1 MKSIKI
7 FAAVLALTSASFAAT
22 AADSVTTATGDLQ
35 SMGYISASG
44 ATNLDSLEA
53 KLAAK
58 AEQAGASSYRIIS
71 TTGQNKLH
79 GTAEI
84 YK

>member
-1 MKSIKI
+1 MKTIKY
-7 FAAVLALTSASFAAT
+7 FAAILTLVSASFTAT
-22 AADSVTTATGDLQ
+22 AAEAVTTDNDSQ

-44 ATNLDSLEA
+44 ATTLDSLEA

-58 AEQAGASSYRIIS
+58 ADAAGANSFRIIS

>member
-35 SMGYISASG
+35 SMGLYFRFWCDQPGFFGS
-44 ATNLDSLEA
+44 E
-53 KLAAK
+53 
-58 AEQAGASSYRIIS
+58 
-71 TTGQNKLH
+71 TGR
-79 GTAEI
+79 
-84 YK
+84 